1 MRWEEIDSQVCSIAR
16 TLAIFGDRWTL
27 LIIRDAFRRVRRF
40 SDFQKS
46 LGIPKHRLSDRL
58 NRLVDEGVLKKM
70 LYDERRARYEYRL
83 TPKGLDLFPV
93 LMTFVQWGDKWA
105 TDQDGSP
112 LVFRH
117 LNCGEISQPKY
128 VCDHCEGEVNAKN
141 FQPEV
146 GPGIAKK
153 LERGEMTTD
162 DQANQTKIIY

>member
-1 MRWEEIDSQVCSIAR
+1 MRWEEVDSQVCSIAR
-16 TLAIFGDRWTL
+16 TLAIFGDKWTL

-58 NRLVDEGVLKKM
+58 NKLVDTGVLKKV
-70 LYDERRARYEYRL
+70 LYDEKRARYEYRL

-93 LMTFVQWGDKWA
+93 LMTFVQWGDRWA

-112 LVFRH
+112 VVFRH
-117 LNCGEISQPKY
+117 LKCGHISQPKY
-128 VCDHCEGEVNAKN
+128 VCDQCDGAVDARN

-146 GPGIAKK
+146 GPGIAGKIR
-153 LERGEMTTD
+153 RGEMSTED
-162 DQANQTKIIY
+162 HGRLNEIIY